1 MGSMRS
7 RVAGFF
13 RSQKKR
19 ALPRRS
25 VKPPIGARVA
35 RGDLRLT
42 VQAGMSHELW
52 YWLLGEGWRELTY
65 RPDRRRYR
73 DLPPAWVTWLIDAA
87 PEFRGEV
94 LAAGIEK
101 ATHRTGPTDLERF
114 RPPARR
120 L

>member
-1 MGSMRS
+1 MRN

-13 RSQKKR
+13 RAQKKR

-25 VKPPIGARVA
+25 VKPAIGSRVA
-35 RGDLRLT
+35 QGDVRMV

-73 DLPPAWVTWLIDAA
+73 DVPSAWVTWLIDAS
-87 PEFRGEV
+87 PETRAQV
-94 LAAGIEK
+94 LESAIKKAA
-101 ATHRTGPTDLERF
+101 HRSGPSDLERF

-120 L
+120 E